1 MDNSEYN
8 ALALRSAIC
17 PNLERWPTDTT
28 HWAALHRAGGE
39 MRAIVS
45 KGLKEIAAVDAD
57 KQLSAEGK
65 RTKKHEIARQALNQ
79 LQEPGSVLKARE
91 AVMAQM
97 KRWAEKVSTHIKPA
111 EDHVTA
117 VLHAQ
122 CREKISGMKEGRHA
136 FLQQHAT
143 DPVIA
148 SALLEAPPFLS
159 NLSEGEL
166 AMVRDAVERKF
177 LSSEVVEAKAK
188 VGEALLETERGL
200 RAAQH
205 MIRQHAGEEKPMARP
220 QQVA

>member
-1 MDNSEYN
+1 MTSEFD
-8 ALALRSAIC
+8 ALRLRSSIC

-28 HWAALHRAGGE
+28 HWAALVRAGGE

-45 KGLKEIAAVDAD
+45 KGLQEIAAVDAN

-79 LQEPGSVLKARE
+79 LQEPGSVLKARSL
-91 AVMAQM
+91 VLDQM

-122 CREKISGMKEGRHA
+122 IRERLSSLKENRVG
-136 FLQQHAT
+136 FLKQHAT

-148 SALLEAPPFLS
+148 SALLEAPAFLS
-159 NLSEGEL
+159 GLSEGEL
-166 AMVRDAVERKF
+166 AMVRDAVEKKF
-177 LSSEVVEAKAK
+177 LSPAIVEAKGK
-188 VGEALLETERGL
+188 VADALLETERSL
-200 RAAQH
+200 RAAQA
-205 MIRQHAGEEKPMARP
+205 MIRKSAGPILASVGKAR
-220 QQVA
+220 VA

>member
-1 MDNSEYN
+1 MKDDEYN
-8 ALALRSAIC
+8 AMRIRASIC

-39 MRAIVS
+39 MRTIVS

-65 RTKKHEIARQALNQ
+65 RTKKEKIARQALNQ
-79 LQEPGSVLKARE
+79 LTEPGSVLKARE

-122 CREKISGMKEGRHA
+122 IRERLSSLKENRVG
-136 FLQQHAT
+136 FLKQNAT
-143 DPVIA
+143 DPVVA

-159 NLSEGEL
+159 GLSEGEL

-177 LSSEVVEAKAK
+177 LSPEIVEAKGK
-188 VGEALLETERGL
+188 VADALLETERSL
-200 RAAQH
+200 RAGQA
-205 MIRQHAGEEKPMARP
+205 MIKSAMPRMTM
-220 QQVA
+220 VA